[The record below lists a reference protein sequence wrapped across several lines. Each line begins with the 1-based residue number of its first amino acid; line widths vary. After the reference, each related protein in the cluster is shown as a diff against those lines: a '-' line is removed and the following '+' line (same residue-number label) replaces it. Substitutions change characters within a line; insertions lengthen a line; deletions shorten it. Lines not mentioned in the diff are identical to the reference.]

1 MSDLTHSI
9 RLFFERFGLQPQH
22 LLVAISG
29 GPDSM
34 ALLLV
39 LAGMRSESLSVSA
52 GHVNHRLRGEESD
65 EDEEF
70 VRRFCAELGIQLVV
84 EQGSLNR
91 SLIRPRGIEAA
102 ARRLRYEILGR
113 IRESQGADY
122 LVTAHH
128 QNDQAETFLM
138 RALTGSAAAL
148 GGVLPVNGTTLR
160 PFLYTPRLEI
170 QQFLAANNRTA
181 RQDSSNDD
189 KRFLR
194 NRVRADLL
202 PLAVELN
209 PQAIKAFA
217 RSADQVRELLEA
229 VEPMAEEAA
238 RRWIVRDLRS
248 SVFDLDHL
256 PSIPWI
262 ARTNFLAEVRRLD
275 PASRAMDEGALRR
288 LLGSL
293 EGLTRVS
300 VTKTLMLARQGRFAT
315 LRSVGESAAGW
326 PSMTIDPDST
336 VEIPSI
342 DAEVEL
348 SALTTRPDPVS
359 PGQPGTEHF
368 QIRDGRKSTTFTL
381 RPRRIGERFQ
391 PLGFTHEKKLK
402 EILINRKI
410 PRECRDTIPL
420 LAVGEEV
427 VWVDKVGVAERFR
440 VGDDPGSWFK
450 ISVRYRGNR

>member
-1 MSDLTHSI
+1 
-9 RLFFERFGLQPQH
+9 
-22 LLVAISG
+22 
-29 GPDSM
+29 M